1 MAAILDIH
9 AVRRKLAAL
18 PVERFAAGQTL
29 LGTGSSTGKLFV
41 LEKGGVETVKDGLSL
56 GTVTEPGAVFGEIA
70 ALLDRPHTADVR
82 TLAASTFHVAPRSL
96 VQTDAAVALYVATIM
111 ARRIEAANRSLIAV
125 RGSLPPEAR
134 GGGILARIAAQLR
147 YDGTEG
153 AAPGYSVTPGA
164 LLAAVSKLPIRTY
177 QPGERVLAAG
187 TRTGKL
193 YVLEDG
199 AVEVQ
204 AAGVAVGKVTV
215 RGALLGELALLLD
228 RTHGADVRALE
239 TSAIRIADAEA
250 FLNDNPAAA
259 LHVAVVMARRINAAN
274 EALIEARRQLD
285 SEPSGPIGRALAR
298 IGSALRMG
306 SAPS

>member
-1 MAAILDIH
+1 MAAILDID
-9 AVRRKLAAL
+9 AVRRKLASL
-18 PVERFAAGQTL
+18 PVEHFAAGQML
-29 LGTGSSTGKLFV
+29 LGAGASTGKVFV

-82 TLAASTFHVAPRSL
+82 TLAPSIFHVAPRSL
-96 VQTDAAVALYVATIM
+96 VQTDAAVALYVATII
-111 ARRIEAANRSLIAV
+111 AGRIEAANRSLIAV
-125 RGSLPPEAR
+125 RASLPPEPR
-134 GGGILARIAAQLR
+134 GGVLARIAAQLR

-193 YVLEDG
+193 YVFEEG
-199 AVEVQ
+199 AVEVR
-204 AAGVAVGKVTV
+204 ADGVAVGRISV
-215 RGALLGELALLLD
+215 RGAILGELAVLLD

-239 TSAIRIADAEA
+239 SSAIRIADAEA

-259 LHVAVVMARRINAAN
+259 LHVAVVMARRINAVN

-285 SEPSGPIGRALAR
+285 SDRSGSIARALTR
-298 IGSALRMG
+298 IGNALRMG
-306 SAPS
+306 AAPS